1 MPPPIRPQTD
11 DDDLDRLLHPSRFYD
26 RPADVLA
33 DRSLKPTEQRA
44 ILSSWASDACA
55 IDSRPILRHPPFAA
69 RPATFEDVMDA
80 LMALDRH
87 RSQPSRMAGPRRP
100 SARTAG
106 SDGS

>member
-55 IDSRPILRHPPFAA
+55 IDSRPILRHPPFATK
-69 RPATFEDVMDA
+69 PATFDEIMDA
-80 LMALDRH
+80 LVALDRQD
-87 RSQPSRMAGPRRP
+87 RQPPPTPKPPSRQC
-100 SARTAG
+100 ARG
-106 SDGS
+106 RVR